1 MLRVARLRKIAW
13 LWLAFASAAFA
24 QMSAPS
30 DSVVGPLESV
40 SDTTIYAVKDV
51 DVKPQ
56 FPGGDE
62 AMYRWLAD
70 NINYPASTIDTG
82 RQFKIVVQFEISA
95 AGKIENIIFIKKC
108 GIPPLSREIVR
119 LIESMPDWS
128 PGYVNG
134 MPVRVRYL
142 LPITFRC
149 E

>member
-1 MLRVARLRKIAW
+1 
-13 LWLAFASAAFA
+13 
-24 QMSAPS
+24 
-30 DSVVGPLESV
+30 
-40 SDTTIYAVKDV
+40 
-51 DVKPQ
+51 
-56 FPGGDE
+56 
-62 AMYRWLAD
+62 MYRWLAD
-70 NINYPASTIDTG
+70 NINYPSIDTG
-82 RQFKIVVQFEISA
+82 RQFKIIVQFEISV

-108 GIPPLSREIVR
+108 GIPQLRKEIVR

>member
-1 MLRVARLRKIAW
+1 MLRLARLRKIVW

-24 QMSAPS
+24 QMSAPL

-70 NINYPASTIDTG
+70 NINYPSIDTG
-82 RQFKIVVQFEISA
+82 KQFKIVVQFEISVS
-95 AGKIENIIFIKKC
+95 GKIENIIFIKNVEY
-108 GIPPLSREIVR
+108 LSFVR
-119 LIESMPDWS
+119 KSF
-128 PGYVNG
+128 V
-134 MPVRVRYL
+134 
-142 LPITFRC
+142 
-149 E
+149 

>member
-1 MLRVARLRKIAW
+1 MLRLARLRKIAW

-24 QMSAPS
+24 QMSAQTE
-30 DSVVGPLESV
+30 SVAGPLVAV

-70 NINYPASTIDTG
+70 NINYPSIDTG
-82 RQFKIVVQFEISA
+82 KQFKIVVQFEISVS
-95 AGKIENIIFIKKC
+95 GKIENIIFIKKC
-108 GIPPLSREIVR
+108 GIPQLRKEIVR
-119 LIESMPDWS
+119 LIESMPVWS